1 MIDYKF
7 PKTELPSSIR
17 SKREIKG
24 TLPGTL
30 IKLKQFW
37 KKRISSIRNLAV
49 QGYFLDEN
57 PEEFTYDD
65 EKSRL
70 MIITLLYINFYFIFL
85 RFHVKT

>member
-37 KKRISSIRNLAV
+37 KKRKSPIRNLAV

-57 PEEFTYDD
+57 PEEFTYDG

-70 MIITLLYINFYFIFL
+70 MIMIIASFNKILFCFSE
-85 RFHVKT
+85 VSW

>member
-57 PEEFTYDD
+57 PEEFTYDS

-70 MIITLLYINFYFIFL
+70 MIMIIASFNKLLFCFSE
-85 RFHVKT
+85 VSW